1 MVRLLGDLAKEI
13 GGDRIEVTSIVPG
26 GICPAHYDIKPSD
39 VAAVS
44 KANLL
49 FRHGFE
55 PWFDDLLEAS
65 GSKEVKVVKIPLS
78 WGEPSLA
85 IEMIKLINE
94 TLCEIDPHNAAYFK
108 EREDNQYKSINETAQ
123 RLKEEAKQLNV
134 SDVKVICMKW
144 QEVFVKWLGFD
155 IVATYGP
162 PESLSLDDVNKLIK
176 TGREE
181 NVTLVIDNLQSGT
194 DFGKELA
201 SELGATQVILTNFPG
216 AIPGTETYTKMIE
229 YNARQIFDAI

>member
-1 MVRLLGDLAKEI
+1 M
-13 GGDRIEVTSIVPG
+13 
-26 GICPAHYDIKPSD
+26 
-39 VAAVS
+39 
-44 KANLL
+44 
-49 FRHGFE
+49 
-55 PWFDDLLEAS
+55 
-65 GSKEVKVVKIPLS
+65 KVVKIPLS